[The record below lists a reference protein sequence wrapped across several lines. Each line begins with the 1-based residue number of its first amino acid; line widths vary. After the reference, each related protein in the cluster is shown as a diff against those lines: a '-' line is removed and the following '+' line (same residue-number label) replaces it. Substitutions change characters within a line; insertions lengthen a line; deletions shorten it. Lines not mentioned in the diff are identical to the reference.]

1 MPTSD
6 HHKDIEFGGPATYRI
21 VVQGDL
27 SADWSDRLGG
37 LAITAT
43 SQAGRIPQTTLVG
56 QHPRPSRAERRAR
69 NPLFASPADPQGGA
83 DRRRSMNIAEITFG
97 KET

>member
-1 MPTSD
+1 MSTSD
-6 HHKDIEFGGPATYRI
+6 HHKGIEFGGPASYRI

-43 SQAGRIPQTTLVG
+43 SQAGRIPQTTLAG
-56 QHPRPSRAERRAR
+56 QLRDQAELSGVLETLHSLHL
-69 NPLFASPADPQGGA
+69 PILKVEQIADE
-83 DRRRSMNIAEITFG
+83 S
-97 KET
+97 